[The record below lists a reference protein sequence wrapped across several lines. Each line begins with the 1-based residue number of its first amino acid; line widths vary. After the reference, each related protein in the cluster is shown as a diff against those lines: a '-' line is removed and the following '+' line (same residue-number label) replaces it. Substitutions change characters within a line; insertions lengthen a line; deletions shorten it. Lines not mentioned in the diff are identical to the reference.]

1 MSQQSSPGKH
11 NLAVLALIATAALWS
26 IGGLLIKSVQWN
38 PFGIAGARSFIALF
52 VFLPFIRQCRFR
64 FSIPMVLGTLAY
76 SLTTILFTTANK
88 LTTAANA
95 ILLQYTAPIYIALF
109 GAFFLHERATWIDWL
124 SIVVTLGG
132 MALFFREGL
141 ASRNLVGDLLALAS
155 GLTFAFMNMLLR
167 RQKAGSPL
175 ESVLLGNALAA
186 VIGLPF
192 LSRGLPSLQGWGSLL
207 LLGVFQ
213 LGLSYVLYS
222 QAIKHVT
229 AMEGVLFS
237 TLEPIINP
245 IWVMLLIGERP
256 SAWAIAGG
264 ALVLLAVTGRGI
276 LLSLHSN
283 GRPPVS
289 VPSAVSEE
297 IGTT

>member
-1 MSQQSSPGKH
+1 M
-11 NLAVLALIATAALWS
+11 NERTRAVLCLLLCALLWSTGGVLIKGVNVHPLALSGARSAIAALFMWAVLRRPRFTWS
-26 IGGLLIKSVQWN
+26 RTQ
-38 PFGIAGARSFIALF
+38 IAGA
-52 VFLPFIRQCRFR
+52 
-64 FSIPMVLGTLAY
+64 LAY
-76 SLTTILFTTANK
+76 GVTVLLYVSAVK

-109 GAFFLHERATWIDWL
+109 GASFLHEKATWIDWL
-124 SIVVTLGG
+124 SIVITLGG

-141 ASRNLVGDLLALAS
+141 ASKNLVGDLLALAS
-155 GLTFAFMNMLLR
+155 GLTFAFMNILLR
-167 RQKAGSPL
+167 KQKDGSPL

-186 VIGLPF
+186 VVGLPF
-192 LSRGLPSLQGWGSLL
+192 LSRGLPTLQGWLSLL
-207 LLGVFQ
+207 LLGIFQ

-222 QAIKHVT
+222 VAIKHVT

-245 IWVMLLIGERP
+245 IWVMLVIGERP
-256 SAWAIAGG
+256 SAWAIVGG

-276 LLSLHSN
+276 LLSLQSN
-283 GRPPVS
+283 GRPQVKTPT
-289 VPSAVSEE
+289 AISEK

>member
-1 MSQQSSPGKH
+1 MSERTR
-11 NLAVLALIATAALWS
+11 AVLCLLVCALLWSTGGVLIKGVDVHPLALSGTRSAIATLFMWAVLRRPRFTWS
-26 IGGLLIKSVQWN
+26 RTQ
-38 PFGIAGARSFIALF
+38 IAGA
-52 VFLPFIRQCRFR
+52 
-64 FSIPMVLGTLAY
+64 LAY
-76 SLTTILFTTANK
+76 GVTVLLYVSAVK

-109 GAFFLHERATWIDWL
+109 GAFFLHEKATWIDWL
-124 SIVVTLGG
+124 SIVITLGG

-141 ASRNLVGDLLALAS
+141 ASKNLVGDLLALAS

-167 RQKAGSPL
+167 KQKAGSPL

-186 VIGLPF
+186 AIGLPF
-192 LSRGLPSLQGWGSLL
+192 LSRGLPTLQGWGSLL

-222 QAIKHVT
+222 MAIKHVT

-256 SAWAIAGG
+256 SAWAVVGG
-264 ALVLLAVTGRGI
+264 ALVLSAVAGRGV
-276 LLSLHSN
+276 LLALRSN
-283 GRPPVS
+283 GRPRAKAATALP
-289 VPSAVSEE
+289 EE
-297 IGTT
+297 IETA